1 MWLRLAA
8 LAVFAAAPCLQ
19 AAAQSPE
26 ILTLDD
32 AFARVAQTHPD
43 LRLVDSQRGL
53 LSAEFDRAA
62 LRPAYVAGIAIENAL
77 GTGSARGFDEAEIGL
92 TRGDGFDDHGGGI
105 AIKGNMDVRALAQEA
120 REVSRHDAVGERGH
134 HGKA

>member
-43 LRLVDSQRGL
+43 LRLDDSQRGL

-62 LRPAYVAGIAIENAL
+62 LRPAYVAGIAIEIAL
-77 GTGSARGFDEAEIGL
+77 GTGSARGFDEAEICL
-92 TRGDGFDDHGGGI
+92 SLASVLERGG
-105 AIKGNMDVRALAQEA
+105 KLEA
-120 REVSRHDAVGERGH
+120 RRTLG
-134 HGKA
+134 